1 MIDGFRHGFFGV
13 SDASPWQS
21 LAVVGV
27 CLALLTVFTLS
38 LLKRGYKLRA

>member
-13 SDASPWQS
+13 SDASPWLS
-21 LAVVGV
+21 FSVVGG
-27 CLALLTVFTLS
+27 CLVLLTLFTLN